1 MPNVIPE
8 VRVTSFSEFVAAV
21 EQAKIALGGNEL
33 WYRGISRSSHSLLPG
48 LFRHPILKTID
59 EITALESQIYQ
70 EFTFRSPSYDGL
82 RRDDWD
88 RLFLMQHYRSPTRLL
103 DWSSSPL
110 VALFFAVTGA
120 TSATEDAVVWVM
132 DPSTWNAGMLN
143 DISQQPCIFSTN
155 DHMLETYHPL
165 NQSKAR
171 RSQPLAMEGIINNA
185 RINAQKGKF
194 VIFGHKLQSQED
206 SAVECPVW
214 DKGMPISKI
223 ICDKSSIAKLSV
235 DLTSYGITFSSIY
248 PDLEGLAV
256 ELKIRAGYIHV

>member
-1 MPNVIPE
+1 MPNIIPE
-8 VRVTSFSEFVAAV
+8 TVVKSFPEFVAAV
-21 EQAKIALGGNEL
+21 EEAKKYFDGKDL
-33 WYRGISRSSHSLLPG
+33 WYRGISKVSHSLVPG
-48 LFRHPILKTID
+48 LFRHPSAKTIE

-70 EFTFRSPSYDGL
+70 EFTFRSPSYDVI

-120 TSATEDAVVWVM
+120 ADPSEGAVVWVM
-132 DPSTWNAGMLN
+132 EPSGWNAGMLN
-143 DISQQPCIFSTN
+143 DISQPPCIFSTN

-165 NQSKAR
+165 SQSKAR
-171 RSQPLAMEGIINNA
+171 RSQPLAMEGIINNP

-194 VIFGHKLQSQED
+194 VIFGHQLRSQEE
-206 SAVECPVW
+206 AAEECPVW
-214 DKGMPISKI
+214 GTQMPLAKI
-223 ICDKSSIAKLSV
+223 ICDEKCLPKIAG
-235 DLTSYGITFSSIY
+235 DLNSYGVTHTSIY

-256 ELKIRAGYIHV
+256 ELKIKAGYSHV